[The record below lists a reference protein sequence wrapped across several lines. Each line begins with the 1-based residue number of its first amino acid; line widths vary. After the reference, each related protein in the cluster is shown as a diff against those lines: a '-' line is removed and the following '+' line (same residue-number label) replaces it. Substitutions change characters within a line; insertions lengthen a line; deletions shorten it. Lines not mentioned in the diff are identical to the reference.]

1 MQTIETLR
9 WARDLIR
16 ERTNGKQYLIAGW
29 DGMPTVYVDRS
40 CLVALHFSLLRNLHT
55 GCFDCRVK
63 GYIRTCGGYHK
74 GEDMEELLKAC
85 GTIAG
90 LVWELEKA
98 DIHVEES
105 VVQKFCE
112 ELKQEGET

>member
-1 MQTIETLR
+1 
-9 WARDLIR
+9 
-16 ERTNGKQYLIAGW
+16 
-29 DGMPTVYVDRS
+29 
-40 CLVALHFSLLRNLHT
+40 
-55 GCFDCRVK
+55 
-63 GYIRTCGGYHK
+63 
-74 GEDMEELLKAC
+74 MEELLKAC